1 MTKGWRLLRRRG
13 GILDYCLSIGRVR
26 EEQRERGGEM
36 EGKGKW
42 YGGGWGCVCVCAR
55 ERERERERD
64 EELGMEEMW
73 VKVVKREN

>member
-1 MTKGWRLLRRRG
+1 
-13 GILDYCLSIGRVR
+13 
-26 EEQRERGGEM
+26 M

-64 EELGMEEMW
+64 EEMGMEEMW
-73 VKVVKREN
+73 VKVVKRENKSATSARRGDVG